1 MLAVIRLGSLL
12 AVIACII
19 GGQRSVHVAQSRPD
33 KVDAGTLPLFPSFMF
48 EGLRSGETRRFPS
61 PVPLPAG
68 WQNVTSDGGVIDVNH
83 IPEPYR
89 AMRFH
94 VLRNDPGNNPR
105 MNFRLA
111 CLADGIG
118 EQSTDGAYCPN
129 EDQFPRSRYV
139 KAIRLELYGPDADQF
154 GLFYRC
160 WSARQGDGE
169 HLVDHGDKSSGE
181 WCGVDEPNRWVTR
194 IIVRVKKL
202 GL

>member
-19 GGQRSVHVAQSRPD
+19 GVQSAVHVAQSLPD
-33 KVDAGTLPLFPSFMF
+33 KLYSKIWPAFPNFMF

-68 WQNVTSDGGVIDVNH
+68 WQNVISDGGVIDAHH

-94 VLRNDPGNNPR
+94 VLRNDPHNNPR
-105 MNFRLA
+105 MDFKLA

-118 EQSTDGAYCPN
+118 ERSTDGGYCPG
-129 EDQFPRSRYV
+129 EDQIPRSRYV
-139 KAIRLELYGPDADQF
+139 QAIRLELYGPDTGQF
-154 GLFYRC
+154 ALSYRC
-160 WSARQGDGE
+160 WSAVKGDE
-169 HLVDHGDKSSGE
+169 HLVDHGDKLPGD
-181 WCGVDEPNRWVTR
+181 WCGVDEPNHWITR
-194 IIVRVKKL
+194 IVVRVKRL
-202 GL
+202 GP